1 MATKRPRKKN
11 DILLGH
17 IELTEKQNKFI
28 KTMTDPKKRVVFTS
42 GPAGTSKS
50 LISVYAALQLWN
62 ENRDLSIFYL
72 RSVVESADRGL
83 GFLKGDVDDKVEPY
97 MAPLMDKLSELLN
110 EGELKD
116 LENSKSLEGGPINF
130 LRGQSWRDKIVIV
143 DEAQNLSKRELTTVM
158 TRVGRDTK
166 LYVCGDPMQ
175 SDIKNSGFVDFF
187 NLFNDTESREQGIH
201 CLKFDKKDIMRDP
214 IVGFIVDKIEKSHEI
229 Q

>member
-11 DILLGH
+11 DIMLGH
-17 IELTEKQNKFI
+17 FELTPKQDKFI
-28 KTMTDPKKRVVFTS
+28 KTMTDPKTRVVFIS

-62 ENRDLSIFYL
+62 YNRDLSIFYL
-72 RSVVESADRGL
+72 RSIVESADRGL
-83 GFLKGDVDDKVEPY
+83 GFLKGDIDDKVEPY

-110 EGELKD
+110 DGELKE

-143 DEAQNLSKRELTTVM
+143 DEAQNLSQRELTTVM

-187 NLFNDTESREQGIH
+187 DLFDDEESQDNGIY
-201 CLKFDKKDIMRDP
+201 CLQFTKNDIMRDA
-214 IVGFIVDKIEKSHEI
+214 IVSYIVDKIEKYNKK
-229 Q
+229 

>member
-11 DILLGH
+11 DIMLGH
-17 IELTEKQNKFI
+17 FELTPKQDKFI
-28 KTMTDPKKRVVFTS
+28 KTMTDPKTRVVFIS

-62 ENRDLSIFYL
+62 YNRDLSIFYL
-72 RSVVESADRGL
+72 RSIVESADRGL
-83 GFLKGDVDDKVEPY
+83 GFLKGDIDDKVEPY

-110 EGELKD
+110 DGELKD

-143 DEAQNLSKRELTTVM
+143 DEAQNLSQRELTTVM

-187 NLFNDTESREQGIH
+187 DLFDDEESQDNGIY
-201 CLKFDKKDIMRDP
+201 CLQFTKNDIMRDA
-214 IVGFIVDKIEKSHEI
+214 IVSYIVDKIEKYNKK
-229 Q
+229 

>member
-11 DILLGH
+11 DIMLGH
-17 IELTEKQNKFI
+17 FELTPKQDKFI
-28 KTMTDPKKRVVFTS
+28 KTMTDPKTRVVFIS

-62 ENRDLSIFYL
+62 YNRDLSIFYL
-72 RSVVESADRGL
+72 RSIVESADRGL
-83 GFLKGDVDDKVEPY
+83 GFLKGDIDDKVEPY

-110 EGELKD
+110 DGELKD

-143 DEAQNLSKRELTTVM
+143 DEAQNLSQRELTTVM

-175 SDIKNSGFVDFF
+175 SDIKNSGFVDVF
-187 NLFNDTESREQGIH
+187 NLFDDTDSQDNGIY
-201 CLKFDKKDIMRDP
+201 CLQFTKSDIMRDA
-214 IVGFIVDKIEKSHEI
+214 IVSYIVDKIEKYNKK
-229 Q
+229 

>member
-11 DILLGH
+11 DIMLGH
-17 IELTEKQNKFI
+17 FELTPKQDKFI
-28 KTMTDPKKRVVFTS
+28 KTMTDPKTRVVFIS

-62 ENRDLSIFYL
+62 YNRDLSIFYL
-72 RSVVESADRGL
+72 RSIVESADRGL
-83 GFLKGDVDDKVEPY
+83 GFLKGDIDDKVEPY

-110 EGELKD
+110 DGELKE

-130 LRGQSWRDKIVIV
+130 LRGQSWRDKVVIV
-143 DEAQNLSKRELTTVM
+143 DEAQNLSERELTTVM

-175 SDIKNSGFVDFF
+175 SDIRNSGFVKFF
-187 NLFNDTESREQGIH
+187 NLFNDPESQAQGIH
-201 CLKFDKKDIMRDP
+201 CLKFTKDDIMRDP
-214 IVGFIVDKIEKSHEI
+214 IVGYIVDKIEKSQEI
-229 Q
+229 

>member
-11 DILLGH
+11 DIMLGH
-17 IELTEKQNKFI
+17 FELTPKQDKFI
-28 KTMTDPKKRVVFTS
+28 KTMTDPKTRVVFIS

-62 ENRDLSIFYL
+62 YNRDLSIFYL
-72 RSVVESADRGL
+72 RSIVESADRGL
-83 GFLKGDVDDKVEPY
+83 GFLKGDIDDKVEPY

-110 EGELKD
+110 DGELKD

-130 LRGQSWRDKIVIV
+130 LRGQSWRDKVVIV
-143 DEAQNLSKRELTTVM
+143 DEAQNLSERELTTVM

-175 SDIKNSGFVDFF
+175 SDIRNSGFVKFF
-187 NLFNDTESREQGIH
+187 NLFNDQESQAQGIH
-201 CLKFDKKDIMRDP
+201 CLKFTKDDIMRDP
-214 IVGFIVDKIEKSHEI
+214 IVGYIVDKIEKSQEI
-229 Q
+229 

>member
-11 DILLGH
+11 DIMLGH
-17 IELTEKQNKFI
+17 FELTPKQDKFI
-28 KTMTDPKKRVVFTS
+28 KTMTDPKTRVVFIS

-62 ENRDLSIFYL
+62 YNRDLSIFYL
-72 RSVVESADRGL
+72 RSIVESADRGL
-83 GFLKGDVDDKVEPY
+83 GFLKGDIDDKVEPY

-110 EGELKD
+110 DGELKD

-143 DEAQNLSKRELTTVM
+143 DEAQNLSQRELTTVM

-175 SDIKNSGFVDFF
+175 NDIKNSGFVDFF
-187 NLFNDTESREQGIH
+187 NLFDDEESQENGIY
-201 CLKFDKKDIMRDP
+201 CLQFTKNDIMRDA
-214 IVGFIVDKIEKSHEI
+214 IVSYIVDKIEKYNKK
-229 Q
+229 